1 MLTQG
6 QRDARKAFGRKLKA
20 ELADRGLAIKDAAI
34 KSGINYTTLHNWT
47 TGLGLPRPGN
57 MDQLLAVVDLSPEL
71 QQEYTI
77 LSQETEKVAEDH
89 GRKLRYAE
97 PEPGETNQRV
107 LLGRELAKARIAKNL
122 SQVQVEF
129 LTGAGKQTCTKWEQG
144 VLPTRKFWDKLARVL
159 ELSSEVQHLYSELEL
174 GRAQERALARTSKI
188 LDGQNYDGKWV
199 YDNRVKLGLSQSGL
213 ANAIGL
219 KSGTSVSLWE
229 HGHTCPTP
237 EQEISMRQLFGLE
250 PVPEPAD
257 DQAPAIAQTPASPA
271 PDSPVPDSPAPEQAV
286 LTPTNPVLIAPAKRA
301 YRKREPKPKPTKRMV
316 VLQDIADTLAGL
328 SQMCKHLSQAVVS
341 LLSEEED
348 ASEYKRLKDVKTV
361 KDPEPDFRVT
371 VPMGQC
377 NVSTPKL
384 SLSERSS
391 YSRSK
396 LYEIR
401 LGINEKP
408 FGTRLKECRDEVG
421 FTQDVMAR
429 YLGISTD
436 DLCAVE
442 QSLKYPGVR
451 LFERCMDE
459 FHKTRDQLC
468 PVYDYESFS
477 ELLQV
482 IMDENDLTVSQF
494 AAKCDLDTNRVYS
507 FVAEELAPQL
517 EELRKIAYQCK
528 LDINI
533 LLNIVINPEQKIWQD
548 RR

>member
-1 MLTQG
+1 MLTQE
-6 QRDARKAFGRKLKA
+6 QRDARKAFGKRLKE
-20 ELADRGLAIKDAAI
+20 ELAERGVSIKDAAI
-34 KSGINYTTLHNWT
+34 KSGINYTTVHNWT

-57 MDQLLAVVDLSPEL
+57 MNQLLAVVELSPEL
-71 QQEYTI
+71 HQEYAI
-77 LSQETEKVAEDH
+77 LAKETEKVAEDH

-97 PEPGETNQRV
+97 PEPGERNKRL
-107 LLGRELAKARIAKNL
+107 LLGREIAKARIAKNL
-122 SQVQVEF
+122 PQTQVE
-129 LTGAGKQTCTKWEQG
+129 LLIGAGKQSCTKWEQG
-144 VLPTRKFWDKLARVL
+144 ASLPIRKNWDELTRVL
-159 ELSSEVQHLYSELEL
+159 ELSPEAQRLYSELEL
-174 GRAQERALARTSKI
+174 ERAQERSMSRTAQSP
-188 LDGQNYDGKWV
+188 DEPNYDGRWV
-199 YDNRVKLGLSQSGL
+199 YDNRVRLGLSQSGL

-229 HGHTCPTP
+229 HGRTCPTP
-237 EQEISMRQLFGLE
+237 EQEQAMRQLFGLE
-250 PVPEPAD
+250 PIPEPAD
-257 DQAPAIAQTPASPA
+257 DQALAIAQT
-271 PDSPVPDSPAPEQAV
+271 PDSPAPEQAV
-286 LTPTNPVLIAPAKRA
+286 PTPANPVLIAPAKRA
-301 YRKREPKPKPTKRMV
+301 YRKREPKPKPTRRMI
-316 VLQDIADTLAGL
+316 VLQDISDTLAGL
-328 SQMCKHLSQAVVS
+328 SQMCKHLSQAVAS

-348 ASEYKRLKDVKTV
+348 ASEYKRLKDVKMV

-421 FTQDVMAR
+421 FTQEVMAR

-494 AAKCDLDTNRVYS
+494 AARCDLDTNRVYS

-533 LLNIVINPEQKIWQD
+533 LLNIVINPYQKIWQD
-548 RR
+548 RK